1 MHKKFITVLALLSM
15 CVFASA
21 FMAGCKKNT
30 PPDEI
35 PAEDGQIEQPAEENI
50 DTSTITSINEKSAVA
65 IADAGMKMYHFVL
78 VGGIK
83 NNEQPKTLAI
93 DGKEYI
99 WLATDI
105 NTKAKLH
112 SYMEK
117 IFSSSAVD
125 TFIDQEGI
133 LEKDGK
139 LLIRKLELKNKL
151 DWKNAMASWVTG
163 EGDKIEYELK
173 VPYSDGNDVEF
184 TPVLVDYQKIGNVW
198 RITTSP
204 SDME

>member
-15 CVFASA
+15 CVVTSA

-30 PPDEI
+30 PPDET
-35 PAEDGQIEQPAEENI
+35 PAENGQIEQPAENI
-50 DTSTITSINEKSAVA
+50 DTSAITSINEKSAVI
-65 IADAGMKMYHFVL
+65 IANAGMEIYHSVL
-78 VGGIK
+78 SGGIM
-83 NNEQPKTLAI
+83 NNKQQQTLAI

-105 NTKAKLH
+105 DTRAKLH
-112 SYMEK
+112 SHMEK
-117 IFSSSAVD
+117 IFSSNAVD
-125 TFIDQEGI
+125 TFIDQAGI
-133 LEKDGK
+133 IEKDGK
-139 LLIRKLELKNKL
+139 LLIRKSELKTKL